1 MNHYGGQKYYLLQ
14 TTVGKSGWINLGED
28 AAELIEC
35 DTGEKLLENWK
46 LFRYCN
52 DPFMIQ
58 CLETACAQGQAILI
72 SLSLS
77 ELCDC
82 NSNITLMLP
91 SRFHVPCLLVVFSNS
106 SASRRPILVWSLG
119 ISCCRGPAMLPIY
132 ILAILGY
139 PWLGYVFGYR

>member
-28 AAELIEC
+28 AADLMEC

-58 CLETACAQGQAILI
+58 CLETACAKGSSIRCTCTIFFLRW
-72 SLSLS
+72 
-77 ELCDC
+77 CD
-82 NSNITLMLP
+82 
-91 SRFHVPCLLVVFSNS
+91 
-106 SASRRPILVWSLG
+106 
-119 ISCCRGPAMLPIY
+119 Y
-132 ILAILGY
+132 IA
-139 PWLGYVFGYR
+139 P